1 MADQDDD
8 VLGDVFSSDR
18 DRGADTAA
26 PVADPKAD
34 VPKDENPQAA
44 DDGEDKSKQYRDPE
58 NGRFVPLTELKSE
71 REKRQE
77 AQRLREE
84 SDRRAMEYER
94 RALDAERR
102 ALAVQ
107 QQYAQPQ
114 QQQFAPQVPDVFT
127 DPDGFREYVEGNARM
142 AAVNERLNMSQMMA
156 EQVHGEKLVAEALEA
171 ATKAGV
177 NQQFISQRH
186 PYEALVKWYKKQS
199 AMAEVGDDLG
209 AYEKRI
215 REKVLAELKAGNGG
229 QPQQRFPGTLADATA
244 SGGQGAILTDEA
256 MMADVFATDRRSRKR
271 G

>member
-26 PVADPKAD
+26 PVDNPKAD
-34 VPKDENPQAA
+34 VPKGETPEAT

-114 QQQFAPQVPDVFT
+114 QQYAPQAPDPFT
-127 DPDGFREYVEGNARM
+127 DPEAYREYVEGNARA
-142 AAVNERLNMSQMMA
+142 AAVNERLNISQMMA
-156 EQVHGEKLVAEALEA
+156 EQVHGEEVVAKALKA
-171 ATKAGV
+171 ALDAGI
-177 NQQFISQRH
+177 NQQFVNQRN
-186 PYEALVKWYKKQS
+186 PYDALVKWHKQQM

-215 REKVLAELKAGNGG
+215 REKVLAELKAGNSG

-256 MMADVFATDRRSRKR
+256 MMADVFATDRRSRRR